1 MNLSTFVA
9 PDDQVGSARRP
20 ASWFLAVFVTVAA
33 IYILQLFVPDPLLS
47 WAREDEHCCH
57 VPTILLFQRR
67 GLIEAAKDYP
77 SATTPLYHVLMATVY
92 GRVPDLWLRLTWV
105 MVTLGVGWL
114 LYRHILND
122 DRVARGSPAAGAIA
136 IAFLMNPTVR
146 AAAVFFVTDG
156 LPLDLAIISL
166 VLLSRANA
174 GSPLGNRV
182 SAGIALVAAHAS
194 FYTRQYYIWVP
205 LYVTHSLLAGRSRMQ
220 QAAVV
225 ATSGMLLLPALGLFL
240 MWGRVTPPW
249 ASGAH
254 TDAHVL
260 TSLPTALAF
269 LAISFVPVVALA
281 MRDLVVDARLHVR
294 SPVSAFWRPLMVVAG
309 LVVYVGLL
317 LAEGFEVPVVGRI
330 LRTFSGPPFGQ
341 LGTILFLVMSY
352 CGLVILVR
360 WLVMDGARQLWWVV
374 FLLPF
379 VASGFLS
386 ERYLDP
392 VGMLFLFLIARPRD
406 AERILNGRLVW
417 FYPAFSVTYS
427 VGRLLVR

>member
-1 MNLSTFVA
+1 MNFSTLVA
-9 PDDQVGSARRP
+9 PEDRVGSARRP
-20 ASWFLAVFVTVAA
+20 ATWFLASFVAMAA
-33 IYILQLFVPDPLLS
+33 VYVLQLFVPDPLLS
-47 WAREDEHCCH
+47 WAQEDESCCH

-77 SATTPLYHVLMATVY
+77 SATTPLYHILMATVY

-105 MVTLGVGWL
+105 MVTLGVGWV
-114 LYRHILND
+114 LYRHILDD
-122 DRVARGSPAAGAIA
+122 DRVDRGSPAAGAIA
-136 IAFLMNPTVR
+136 MGFLMNPTVR
-146 AAAVFFVTDG
+146 AAAVYFVTDG

-166 VLLSRANA
+166 VLLSRTNV
-174 GSPLGNRV
+174 GSPLGSRV
-182 SAGIALVAAHAS
+182 SAGMALVAAHAS
-194 FYTRQYYIWVP
+194 FLTRQYYVWVP
-205 LYVTHSLLAGRSRMQ
+205 MYVTHSLLAGCSRMQ

-240 MWGRVTPPW
+240 IWRRVIPPSG
-249 ASGAH
+249 SGAH

-260 TSLPTALAF
+260 ASLPSALAF

-281 MRDLVVDARLHVR
+281 VRDLIADARLRVG
-294 SPVSAFWRPLMVVAG
+294 SPVSATWRPLVVVAG

-317 LAEGFEVPVVGRI
+317 LAEGFEVPIVGRI
-330 LRTFSGPPFGQ
+330 LRTLAGPLFGQ
-341 LGTILFLVMSY
+341 FGSVLFLVMSY

-379 VASGFLS
+379 AASGFLA

-392 VGMLFLFLIARPRD
+392 VGMLFLFLVARPRD

-417 FYPAFSVTYS
+417 FYPAFSVAYS